1 LPLDTHVLVKELTT
15 VGFTEPQAEALTRTV
30 SQLASKDDLA
40 DLLATMKADLAHAV
54 ERLEYNLAQAVER
67 LEHQIELQRR
77 DLTIWLGSMI
87 VAATAILLAARFFG
101 HG

>member
-30 SQLASKDDLA
+30 NQLASKDDLA
-40 DLLATMKADLAHAV
+40 EMQAVGKADLNHAV
-54 ERLEYNLAQAVER
+54 EPLEYNLAQVVER
-67 LEHQIELQRR
+67 LERKIELQRR

-87 VAATAILLAARFFG
+87 VAATGILLAARFSG
-101 HG
+101 HS

>member
-1 LPLDTHVLVKELTT
+1 LPLDTHLLVKELTA

-30 SQLASKDDLA
+30 NQLASKDDLA
-40 DLLATMKADLAHAV
+40 ELQAAVKADLS
-54 ERLEYNLAQAVER
+54 RLEERFEHNLTLAVER
-67 LEHQIELQRR
+67 LEHKIELQRR